1 MCWALSV
8 FPDPVVACEKLK
20 KKKKSEKLSRNHT
33 RPNRTRNEFC
43 FFSLASRRRRR
54 RRLYAHVFALGTHV
68 VCTLRCTTLRCT
80 ARVVGGARCLG
91 FRGLG
96 GAGGCCRWC
105 RRTREQQQS
114 LPQYLVTGVVDRYTR
129 AHTRS

>member
-8 FPDPVVACEKLK
+8 FPDPVVAFEKLK

-43 FFSLASRRRRR
+43 FFSLASHR
-54 RRLYAHVFALGTHV
+54 RRLYAHVFASGTHV